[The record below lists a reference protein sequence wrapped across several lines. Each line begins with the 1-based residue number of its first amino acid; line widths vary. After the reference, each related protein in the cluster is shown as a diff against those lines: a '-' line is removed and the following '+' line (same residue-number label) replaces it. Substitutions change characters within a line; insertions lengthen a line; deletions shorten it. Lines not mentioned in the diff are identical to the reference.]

1 MARNKPK
8 TAEDGAK
15 AKFLADQAAVMERP
29 PEELGSVTKP
39 KVTSPFV
46 GRWRITWMET
56 WAQDF
61 VDAEVEGYFEFGPSK
76 FGSFQ
81 FGYVQGDLEY
91 RDGTRDGKR
100 CIEFSWNGQ
109 DEMDPARGR
118 GWAILDGDEMEGV
131 FFIHRGDE
139 SAFKAKKKAKP

>member
-1 MARNKPK
+1 MARNKRK
-8 TAEDGAK
+8 TAEDGTK
-15 AKFLADQAAVMERP
+15 AQFLADRAAVMERLR
-29 PEELGSVTKP
+29 EELASVTEP
-39 KVTSPFV
+39 KVTSSFV

-61 VDAEVEGYFEFGPSK
+61 VDAEVEGFFEFGPNK

-81 FGYVQGDLEY
+81 FGYVQGDIEY
-91 RDGTRDGKR
+91 RDGARNGKR

-109 DEMDPARGR
+109 DEMDSARGR
-118 GWAILDGDEMEGV
+118 GWAMLEGDEIEVV

-139 SAFKAKKKAKP
+139 SAFKAMKEGT